1 MLNLTFIVVTIGLG
15 LSSEAVQAIIPN
27 GRVFDVYDFVA
38 NIVGSVFAL
47 GLCTLYH
54 KRMLDRR
61 RTRKGYGVLP
71 PDGGGEDVELV
82 EGRIQE
88 DGLDETW
95 DEMGGEDSLES
106 RRGETP
112 SVGAAAGA

>member
-1 MLNLTFIVVTIGLG
+1 MVVTVGLG
-15 LSSEAVQAIIPN
+15 LGSEAVQAVIPN

-82 EGRIQE
+82 DGGNKIQE

-95 DEMGGEDSLES
+95 DEMGGEDSLEFRS
-106 RRGETP
+106 ETP
-112 SVGAAAGA
+112 PVGATAGV

>member
-1 MLNLTFIVVTIGLG
+1 M
-15 LSSEAVQAIIPN
+15 IPN

-82 EGRIQE
+82 EGGNRIQDDE
-88 DGLDETW
+88 LDETW

-106 RRGETP
+106 RRETLP
-112 SVGAAAGA
+112 VGGTAGV